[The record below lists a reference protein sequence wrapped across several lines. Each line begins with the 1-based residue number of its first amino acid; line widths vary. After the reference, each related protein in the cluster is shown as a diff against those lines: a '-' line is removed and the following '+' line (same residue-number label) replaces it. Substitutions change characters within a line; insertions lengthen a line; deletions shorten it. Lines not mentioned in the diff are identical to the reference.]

1 MRGTAW
7 MLRGPFVATPKRFG
21 GGGYKFFEDMYPKH
35 APGPRFAY
43 YEDQEKSCVV
53 SSLEPKKQLT
63 ESEKLH
69 HLNNWKKTNEGLELP
84 PEYGWHEDWGPEP
97 GEEGHN
103 SYYKKNRMYMSYEE
117 KSKYDLRLGVPL
129 EKNAMRQQELPYQ
142 KRLKGAYRNLEER
155 GGKQYVSMRQ
165 RNYWAKYSYEDQ
177 RDTIAKAKDDFF
189 KEWLDKPDVTPQNV
203 CKKISEYNGTNK
215 NQNIK
220 SVQRRPEWE
229 LAPIV
234 DEDD

>member
-1 MRGTAW
+1 MKSTPFA
-7 MLRGPFVATPKRFG
+7 LRGSFTATSKRFA

-35 APGPRFAY
+35 EPGPRFAS
-43 YEDQEKSCVV
+43 YEDQMKSFEVK
-53 SSLEPKKQLT
+53 SLEPKKQFT

-69 HLNNWKKTNEGLELP
+69 HLYDWKKTKGGLELP
-84 PEYGWHEDWGPEP
+84 QEFGWNEEWGPEP
-97 GEEGHN
+97 GEDGHN
-103 SYYKKNRMYMSYEE
+103 TYYEKNRMFMSYEE
-117 KSKYDLRLGVPL
+117 KSKYDLRIGVPL

-155 GGKQYVSMRQ
+155 DGGQYVSMRK

-203 CKKISEYNGTNK
+203 SKKISDYNGTNK

-229 LAPIV
+229 LAPV
-234 DEDD
+234 VEDNE